1 MTSRSSRLPGFYKL
15 TLAERQKQLAA
26 QIGVEAA
33 ALVAPLLDEET
44 ANHMVENVVAVYGL
58 PLGIGLNFQLNGQD
72 YLVPMCV
79 EEPSVIAAASNAA
92 KMVREGGG
100 FIAEADEP
108 IMIAQVQLDNVPDTV
123 AATQA
128 IDAHAAEIIRQAN
141 AAYPSLLARGGGC
154 RGLEVRTLLRSTIVD
169 GPQARSRP
177 TTIVDGPQ
185 ARSRPTAATPGMLAV
200 HLYVDVRDAMGANLV
215 NTIAEAVAPR
225 LGELACADVGLRI
238 LSNLSDRRC
247 VRVTCRVP
255 ARCLATDS
263 HSGAEVRD
271 GIVAASRFAE
281 LDPYRAAT
289 HNKGIMNGV
298 DAVVIATGN
307 DWRGVEAGAHAF
319 AADKGANGG
328 YGPLAT
334 WRVAPSDSDGS
345 GDLVGRIE
353 IPMAVGTVGGT
364 LRVHPGA
371 RLALKVLGVES
382 AAELGMIMAAVGM
395 ASNLA
400 ALRALASEGIQ
411 KGHMS
416 LHARSLALH
425 VGATGELVDR
435 VAEELSRL
443 GDVRAEVAQQILARL
458 RAANGHH
465 NLGGIS

>member
-1 MTSRSSRLPGFYKL
+1 MSQRSSRIPGFYKL
-15 TLAERQKQLAA
+15 SLAERRAKLAA
-26 QIGVEAA
+26 LIGLEEA

-58 PLGIGLNFQLNGQD
+58 PLGIGLNFQINGAD

-92 KMVREGGG
+92 RMVREGGG
-100 FIAEADEP
+100 FIAEADAP
-108 IMIAQVQLDNVPDTV
+108 IMISQVQLDGVPDTV
-123 AATQA
+123 AATVA
-128 IDAHAAEIIRQAN
+128 IDAHAAEIIRHAD

-154 RGLEVRTLLRSTIVD
+154 RGLEVRTLLEST
-169 GPQARSRP
+169 ARE
-177 TTIVDGPQ
+177 
-185 ARSRPTAATPGMLAV
+185 PGMLAV
-200 HLYVDVRDAMGANLV
+200 HLHVDVRDAMGANLV

-225 LGELACADVGLRI
+225 LGELAGGQVGLRI
-238 LSNLSDRRC
+238 LSNLADRRR
-247 VRVTCRVP
+247 VRVSCRVP
-255 ARCLATDS
+255 ARCLATET
-263 HSGAEVRD
+263 HTGEEVRD
-271 GIVAASRFAE
+271 GIAAASRFAE

-319 AADKGANGG
+319 AADRGAKGG

-334 WRVAPSDSDGS
+334 WRVADDGT
-345 GDLVGRIE
+345 GDLVGQIE
-353 IPMAVGTVGGT
+353 LPMAVGTVGGT

-371 RLALKVLGVES
+371 RLGLRILGVER
-382 AAELGMIMAAVGM
+382 AGDLGIVMAAAGL

-400 ALRALASEGIQ
+400 ALRALGSEGIQ

-425 VGATGELVDR
+425 VGATGDLVDR

-443 GDVRAEVAQQILARL
+443 GDVRAEVAQQILERL
-458 RAANGHH
+458 RSADRPLAVGAR
-465 NLGGIS
+465 S

>member
-1 MTSRSSRLPGFYKL
+1 MSRSSRIPGFYKL
-15 TLAERQKQLAA
+15 SLAERREVLAR
-26 QIGVEAA
+26 QVGVAEAE
-33 ALVAPLLDEET
+33 LIAPLLDEDT
-44 ANHMVENVVAVYGL
+44 ANHMIENVVAVYGL
-58 PLGIGLNFQLNGQD
+58 PLGIGLNFQINGND

-100 FIAEADEP
+100 FSAEADEP
-108 IMIAQVQLDNVPDTV
+108 IMISQVQLDGVRDTV
-123 AATQA
+123 AATLA
-128 IDAHAAEIIRQAN
+128 IDAHASELIRMAD
-141 AAYPSLLARGGGC
+141 AAYPSLIARGGGC
-154 RGLEVRTLLRSTIVD
+154 RGLEVRTLKASTL
-169 GPQARSRP
+169 SE
-177 TTIVDGPQ
+177 
-185 ARSRPTAATPGMLAV
+185 PGMLAV
-200 HLYVDVRDAMGANLV
+200 HLHVDVRDAMGANLV

-225 LGELACADVGLRI
+225 LGELADADVGLRI
-238 LSNLSDRRC
+238 LSNLADRRC

-255 ARCLATDS
+255 ARCLATDG
-263 HSGAEVRD
+263 HSGEEVRD

-298 DAVVIATGN
+298 DAVVMATGN

-319 AADKGANGG
+319 ASTKGEHGN

-334 WRVAPSDSDGS
+334 WRVAEDGS

-353 IPMAVGTVGGT
+353 LPMAVGTVGGT

-371 RLALKVLGVES
+371 RLALKILGVER
-382 AAELGMIMAAVGM
+382 AGELGMVMAATGM

-411 KGHMS
+411 RGHMS

-443 GDVRAEVAQQILARL
+443 GDVRAEVAQQVLERL
-458 RAANGHH
+458 KGRNGHGKH
-465 NLGGIS
+465 VAGVVS

>member
-1 MTSRSSRLPGFYKL
+1 MTRSSRIPGFYKL
-15 TLAERQKQLAA
+15 PLDERRKKLAEE
-26 QIGVEAA
+26 IGVELAT
-33 ALVAPLLDEET
+33 LVAPTLDEET
-44 ANHMVENVVAVYGL
+44 ANHMVENVVGVYGL
-58 PLGIGLNFQLNGQD
+58 PLGIALNFQVNGTD

-92 KMVREGGG
+92 KMIREGGG
-100 FIAEADEP
+100 FSAEADEP
-108 IMIAQVQLDNVPDTV
+108 IMISQVQLDAVRDTL

-128 IDAHAAEIIRQAN
+128 IDAHAPEIIRMAD
-141 AAYPSLLARGGGC
+141 AAYPSLVARGGGC
-154 RGLEVRTLLRSTIVD
+154 RGIEVRTLKRST
-169 GPQARSRP
+169 AHE
-177 TTIVDGPQ
+177 
-185 ARSRPTAATPGMLAV
+185 PGMLCV

-225 LGELACADVGLRI
+225 LGELADADVGLRI
-238 LSNLSDRRC
+238 LSNLADRRC

-255 ARCLATDS
+255 ARCLATDG
-263 HSGAEVRD
+263 HSGEEVRD

-307 DWRGVEAGAHAF
+307 DWRGVEAGAHAY
-319 AADKGANGG
+319 AADKGENGG

-334 WRVAPSDSDGS
+334 WRVADDGS

-353 IPMAVGTVGGT
+353 LPMAVGTVGGT

-371 RLALKVLGVES
+371 RLALKILGVERAS
-382 AAELGMIMAAVGM
+382 DLGIIMACAGM
-395 ASNLA
+395 ASNMA

-435 VAEELSRL
+435 VAEEMSRL
-443 GDVRAEVAQQILARL
+443 GDVRAEVAQQILERL
-458 RAANGHH
+458 RGINGHAH
-465 NLGGIS
+465 KGARS